1 MKTSEHLSSFLN
13 FSRELLKNYY
23 KHVDELDIFE
33 KETQDILHQIELG
46 SYKSRNKFAT
56 RLATVRRKRRVVKD
70 YVEINKELVSFLESN
85 EFIKVHRKL
94 ENLLGTCRN
103 EERRIENKRNYNA
116 KVIKDL
122 PISQGE
128 ENSG

>member
-56 RLATVRRKRRVVKD
+56 RLATVRRKRRVVKS
-70 YVEINKELVSFLESN
+70 LF
-85 EFIKVHRKL
+85 
-94 ENLLGTCRN
+94 
-103 EERRIENKRNYNA
+103 
-116 KVIKDL
+116 
-122 PISQGE
+122 
-128 ENSG
+128 